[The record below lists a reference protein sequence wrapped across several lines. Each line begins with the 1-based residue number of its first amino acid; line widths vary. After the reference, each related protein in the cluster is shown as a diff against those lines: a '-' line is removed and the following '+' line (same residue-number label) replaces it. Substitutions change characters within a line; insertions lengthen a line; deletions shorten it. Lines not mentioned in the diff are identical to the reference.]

1 MTTYPIGEAMTTTTV
16 AGSGHLGVVGT
27 VTPDGRGFPPDI
39 ARRKLAKLCRA
50 AGHEPD
56 LRYYAG
62 FSFGPAP
69 RGQS

>member
-1 MTTYPIGEAMTTTTV
+1 VSQPSVICAECGQ
-16 AGSGHLGVVGT
+16 GVT

-62 FSFGPAP
+62 FSYGPAP